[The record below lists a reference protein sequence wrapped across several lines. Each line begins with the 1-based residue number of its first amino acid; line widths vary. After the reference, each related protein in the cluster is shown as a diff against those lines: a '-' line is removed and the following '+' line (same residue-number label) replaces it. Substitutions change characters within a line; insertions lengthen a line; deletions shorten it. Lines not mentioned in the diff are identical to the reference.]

1 MLNPVLIL
9 GATRGGGLE
18 LAQQLRLRQIPV
30 TALVRPGS
38 RSDRL
43 TGMGVHQ
50 MIGDATN
57 PDALGTALRSAG
69 PGVRV
74 VSTLSGRLPDG
85 EWVDDI
91 AHRILARV
99 AQKADVKRIVLVTS
113 IGCGEMAPYRSER
126 AIAAFGAAVDAKTR
140 GENAIRASGLPY
152 TFIRPGGL
160 KSEPAT
166 GRGMLSEDP
175 QIHGMIHR
183 EDVATLICD
192 VLSNPAA
199 EGRAFAAVD
208 QDQARSDNPLVPVCL
223 SA

>member
-1 MLNPVLIL
+1 MLNPVLVL
-9 GATRGGGLE
+9 GATRGVGLE

-38 RSDRL
+38 QSDRL
-43 TGMGVHQ
+43 ADIGVHQ
-50 MIGDATN
+50 ILGDATD
-57 PDALGTALRSAG
+57 PETLGVALRSAG
-69 PGVRV
+69 AGVRV

-85 EWVDDI
+85 EWVEDI
-91 AHRILARV
+91 AHRVLARI

-126 AIAAFGAAVDAKTR
+126 AIVAFGAAVDAKTR

-160 KSEPAT
+160 ISEPAT
-166 GRGMLSEDP
+166 GRGILSEDP

-183 EDVATLICD
+183 EDVATLICE
-192 VLSNPAA
+192 VLSNPEA

-208 QDQARSDNPLVPVCL
+208 QDQARSDNALVAACL